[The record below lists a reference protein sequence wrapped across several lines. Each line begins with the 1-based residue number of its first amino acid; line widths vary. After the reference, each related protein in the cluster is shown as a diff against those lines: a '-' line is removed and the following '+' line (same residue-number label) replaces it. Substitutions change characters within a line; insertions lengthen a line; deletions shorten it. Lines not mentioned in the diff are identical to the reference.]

1 MHEVFI
7 DTKIP
12 LGATWGNVIEES
24 LGQADWM
31 IALVSAKSATSAM
44 VVTEIETAHRLN
56 VERGRPILIP
66 IRLGDIGALRYPLS
80 AYMSRFQHAEWRT
93 EADTPRLVARVVEAL
108 NAPPQRRSVASQRQ
122 ALITRVRSDW
132 ITGVLDHSLQHVV
145 RLELGLALDRSRVVS
160 GMDALIQRPHQDAQP
175 LRSGTTALDV
185 FDDHHGQL
193 LILGVPGAGKTTML
207 LELARDLLDRAEQDP
222 LLPIPVVF
230 NLSTWATE
238 GEPLAEWMI
247 RELRLRS
254 DAPKR
259 LAREWVTR
267 EQICPLLDGLDE
279 VVGAQRQHCV
289 TAINAYRSDNGWS
302 PLIVC
307 SREDEYE
314 ALAQRLMLPVAIV
327 VQPLSTA
334 QVSQFL
340 ENGGRPL
347 DGVRA
352 AVHRDREFAN
362 SMRTPLMLSVV
373 ALAYRNTV
381 TIDTPS
387 SLNDIFRAYVDTMF
401 RRRVKDTQF
410 SEAAMRSWLIW
421 LAAVLHR
428 TSSTVFVMDDMRPGW
443 AFSRTSW
450 WVHAGVL
457 LVSLAAIY
465 TSYVANL
472 SILFLT
478 QYRANDSLAGA
489 LKSLFGFAALF
500 LAPAV
505 LVAVFQGRRPAAV
518 HRLVL
523 RFPGIR
529 SVIKAIV
536 LGATFGMLAVGTLEM
551 NVRAGNLVRYEF
563 ESMIRGWLEGNERGL
578 IILAIA
584 AANGLRACLTNTMAD
599 RHSSSG
605 SAVSRS
611 VAASALV
618 LALGSVISQVTLRAG
633 DTAFFDSMTNIGL
646 FCVWA
651 TPILALNSGGYFV
664 LWHYAARL
672 AMWSR
677 GKGPWHYARF
687 LDNAVD
693 RILLRRAGGGYLFV
707 HRLLLEHL
715 AQQAHSVPKRGNA

>member
-1 MHEVFI
+1 MARVFISFSHVEPDVTVAHALSKALEGMHEVFI

-24 LGQADWM
+24 LGHADWL

-44 VVTEIETAHRLN
+44 VVTEVETAHRLN
-56 VERGRPILIP
+56 VERGRPILLP
-66 IRLGDIGALRYPLS
+66 VRLGDIGALHYPLS
-80 AYMSRFQHAEWRT
+80 AYVSRFQQAEWRT
-93 EADTPRLVARVVEAL
+93 HADTPMLVTRVVEAL
-108 NAPPQRRSVASQRQ
+108 NAPPQRRAIASQRQ

-160 GMDALIQRPHQDAQP
+160 GMDALIQRPHEEAQP

-193 LILGVPGAGKTTML
+193 LILGAPGAGKTTML

-238 GEPLAEWMI
+238 REPLADWMI
-247 RELRLRS
+247 RELQLRS

-279 VVGAQRQHCV
+279 VAGAQRQHCV
-289 TAINAYRSDNGWS
+289 AAINAYRRENGWL
-302 PLIVC
+302 PLIAC

-314 ALAQRLMLPVAIV
+314 ALAQRLMLPVAII

-340 ENGGRPL
+340 ESGGRPL

-352 AVHRDREFAN
+352 AVHGDREFAD
-362 SMRTPLMLSVV
+362 SMRTPLMLSIV
-373 ALAYRNTV
+373 ALAYRNTL

-401 RRRVKDTQF
+401 GRRVKDSQF
-410 SEAAMRSWLIW
+410 SEAAMRSWLTW

-428 TSSTVFVMDDMRPGW
+428 TNSTVFVMDEMRPGW

-450 WVHAGVL
+450 WVHGGIA

-472 SILFLT
+472 SVLFLT
-478 QYRANDSLAGA
+478 QHRANESMVDAVKGLLA
-489 LKSLFGFAALF
+489 FAALF

-505 LVAVFQGRRPAAV
+505 PVAVFQGRRPAAV
-518 HRLVL
+518 HRLLL

-529 SVIKAIV
+529 LVIKSAVI
-536 LGATFGMLAVGTLEM
+536 GAAFGMLAVGSLEM
-551 NVRAGNLVRYEF
+551 NVRQGNLLRHEF
-563 ESMIRGWLEGNERGL
+563 ESMIRGWLEGNERGI

-584 AANGLRACLTNTMAD
+584 AANGVRACLTNTMAD
-599 RHSSSG
+599 RHS
-605 SAVSRS
+605 
-611 VAASALV
+611 
-618 LALGSVISQVTLRAG
+618 
-633 DTAFFDSMTNIGL
+633 
-646 FCVWA
+646 
-651 TPILALNSGGYFV
+651 
-664 LWHYAARL
+664 
-672 AMWSR
+672 
-677 GKGPWHYARF
+677 
-687 LDNAVD
+687 
-693 RILLRRAGGGYLFV
+693 
-707 HRLLLEHL
+707 
-715 AQQAHSVPKRGNA
+715 